1 MVVLALTQRV
11 PRRSGC
17 NARALRVAL
26 RLPGPLLL
34 LALVGSLPCA
44 ETPAGKKLYVAA
56 EQAVYPQPRE
66 EVEALARR
74 DPLEFLRLSL
84 KWYEAKVTSYACQ
97 FHKHERVGD
106 KVRKPETIFM
116 KFREKPF
123 SVYMKWTAD
132 PSKGQEVIYVEGQYD
147 NKAVVHPSGLLGFI
161 FRKVSLDPEGKIA
174 NRHSRR
180 PVTYAGLGNMLRV
193 VIPQCEQAK
202 ANGDLVLE
210 YLGVREEAGRPAYV
224 IKRVLPKKHDYRSH
238 QLFIFI
244 DQQFLISV
252 RTEAYLWD
260 GTLLSDYRYTD
271 LEINADLMDEDF
283 DPDNPAYSYRL
294 F

>member
-1 MVVLALTQRV
+1 MAALTLTQHV
-11 PRRSGC
+11 LRRSGC
-17 NARALRVAL
+17 NARALQVAL
-26 RLPGPLLL
+26 RLPGLLLL
-34 LALVGSLPCA
+34 LALAGSLLCA
-44 ETPAGKKLYVAA
+44 ETPTGEKLSAAA
-56 EQAVYPQPRE
+56 EQAVHPQPRE

-84 KWYEAKVTSYACQ
+84 KWYEAKVTSYTCQ
-97 FHKHERVGD
+97 FHKHERIGD
-106 KVRKPETIFM
+106 KIRKPETTFM
-116 KFREKPF
+116 KFREKLF
-123 SVYMKWTAD
+123 SVYMKWIAK
-132 PSKGQEVIYVEGQYD
+132 PSKGQEVIYVQGQHN
-147 NKAVVHPSGLLGFI
+147 NKVVVHPSGLLGFL
-161 FRKVSLDPEGKIA
+161 FRKVSLNPEGKIA

-180 PVTYAGLGNMLRV
+180 PITCAGLGNMLRV

-224 IKRVLPKKHDYRSH
+224 IKRVLPKKHDYRSYL
-238 QLFIFI
+238 LFIFI
-244 DQQFLISV
+244 DQQFLIPV

-271 LEINADLMDEDF
+271 LEINANLMDEDF
-283 DPDNPAYSYRL
+283 DPDNAAYSYRL